1 MVLPEA
7 SLGEAGPGL
16 TWGMG
21 RLFPTVGAGSRYQG
35 TEMRR
40 YEAFMAV
47 GAAGRNGGW
56 GGQTVFHILSSASRA
71 WKVQFTSSPKAVPSS
86 GDLFMLISY
95 T

>member
-40 YEAFMAV
+40 YEAFTAV
-47 GAAGRNGGW
+47 GAAGRNGGVGW
-56 GGQTVFHILSSASRA
+56 ADRVPHPVLS
-71 WKVQFTSSPKAVPSS
+71 FSSLESPV
-86 GDLFMLISY
+86 Y
-95 T
+95 